1 MKIAKF
7 ILGSMQTNCYFI
19 IDEITK
25 SCMIVDPADDI
36 DVIIKKLSDKE
47 LTCEGIILTHGHFD
61 HMLALEAL
69 RDRTNAK
76 LYVHEADN
84 ELLLDPEKSLMSFYT
99 GSKTPC
105 RSADVLLK
113 DGDTIDFHGNI
124 IKVMHTPGHTK
135 GSCCYL
141 IGEHMICGDTLFRGS
156 IGRYDFYGGDYDTIL
171 SSLEKIKAF
180 ETDYRIYPGHGPSS
194 HLSYEKEYNLYM
206 R

>member
-19 IDEITK
+19 IDEESK
-25 SCMIVDPADDI
+25 SCIIVDPADDI
-36 DVIIKKLSDKE
+36 NIILKKLSDKC
-47 LTCEGIILTHGHFD
+47 LKCEKIILTHGHFD
-61 HMLALEAL
+61 HMMALEAL
-69 RDRTNAK
+69 RDATKAP
-76 LYVHEADN
+76 LYIHEADN
-84 ELLLDPEKSLMSFYT
+84 EFLLDPEKSLMSFYT
-99 GSKTPC
+99 GNK
-105 RSADVLLK
+105 SACKSAEFLLK
-113 DGDTIDFHGNI
+113 DNDTIDFHGI
-124 IKVMHTPGHTK
+124 TIRVMHTPGHTP

-156 IGRYDFYGGDYDTIL
+156 IGRYDFYGGDYNTIL
-171 SSLEKIKAF
+171 SSLEKIKAL

>member
-19 IDEITK
+19 IDELTK
-25 SCMIVDPADDI
+25 SCIIVDPADDI
-36 DVIIKKLSDKE
+36 DTIMKKLTDKE
-47 LTCEGIILTHGHFD
+47 LKCEKIILTHGHFD
-61 HMLALEAL
+61 HMLALEDL
-69 RDRTNAK
+69 REKTKAP
-76 LYVHEADN
+76 LYIHEADN
-84 ELLLDPEKSLMSFYT
+84 EMLLDPEKSLMSFYA
-99 GSKTPC
+99 GNKAPFD
-105 RSADVLLK
+105 SADILLK
-113 DGDTIDFHGNI
+113 DGDEIDFHGNI

-141 IGEHMICGDTLFRGS
+141 VGEHMICGDTLFRGS
-156 IGRYDFYGGDYDTIL
+156 IGRYDFYGGDYNTIL
-171 SSLEKIKAF
+171 SSLEKIKAL